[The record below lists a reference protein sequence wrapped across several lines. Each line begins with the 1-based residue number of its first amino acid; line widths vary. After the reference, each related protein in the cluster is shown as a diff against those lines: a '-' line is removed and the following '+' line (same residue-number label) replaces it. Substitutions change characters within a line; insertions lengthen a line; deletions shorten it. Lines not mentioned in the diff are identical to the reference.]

1 MIDIK
6 LIRENKQEEVLKLE
20 KYLKDNIWHYII

>member
-20 KYLKDNIWHYII
+20 KYLKDNI